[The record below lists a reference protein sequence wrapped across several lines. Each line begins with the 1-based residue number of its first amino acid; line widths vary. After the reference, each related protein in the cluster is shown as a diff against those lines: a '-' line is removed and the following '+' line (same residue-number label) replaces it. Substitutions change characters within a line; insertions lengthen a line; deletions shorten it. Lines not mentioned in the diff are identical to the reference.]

1 MTGCSAGATFSAGG
15 GAAHPAVRRNRWR
28 PCQGPAVH
36 RSDGM
41 PRAGQTLGPVDE
53 SPGPPF
59 PSLEDTARPFLS
71 HRMPG
76 MERPGQAGRMSSLS
90 RNAGS
95 AWSRPARRA
104 EGSSLRTERIERYAQ
119 HLSPECCRILQRP
132 VKTPGR
138 FHDVPGPDAVRRR
151 GTATTNSAVFSIAQI
166 RAKTRR
172 PNPRPPKSEASQIRG
187 LPNPRPPKSE
197 A

>member
-1 MTGCSAGATFSAGG
+1 MQAPRHATRNSRKPGHQCIIGISGGQEGDLTGCSAGATFSAGG

-59 PSLEDTARPFLS
+59 PSLEDTARPFLT
-71 HRMPG
+71 HRVPG

-119 HLSPECCRILQRP
+119 TPITGMLQNIAVPCEDARPLS
-132 VKTPGR
+132 
-138 FHDVPGPDAVRRR
+138 
-151 GTATTNSAVFSIAQI
+151 
-166 RAKTRR
+166 
-172 PNPRPPKSEASQIRG
+172 
-187 LPNPRPPKSE
+187 
-197 A
+197 